1 MDPYIT
7 FKIIL
12 AVFLFVLSSFFSCSE
27 AALFSLT
34 PLHRHKMKEDRFPF
48 LDYVENLLNYPRRLL
63 ITIIV
68 GNEALNIALSAFV
81 TAIFV
86 NVFGEDG
93 QWVAIAVMAPVL
105 LLFAESIPKTIG
117 KIYSMRLSGFLSPF
131 LTVFYRMEYPL
142 VWVLEKISGA
152 LIGPLKGTAGEGQ
165 GVLME
170 DEFRTL
176 VDVGHEEGVL
186 DTSQRDLIHRVFEL
200 GDIEVSDIMTP
211 RVDMFCL
218 PLSMGLQEMKEKIVL
233 QGYSRIPVYGRDRD
247 DIQGIFY
254 ARDLIDGHLEE
265 SQKDRIETLLKKP
278 YFVPLERRAASLLR
292 DFQIRK
298 MHMAIVVDEYGGVAG
313 LVTMEDI
320 LESIFGDIYDERDTR
335 ELLYRRIDEKTVVV
349 SGMMSIDEFNGLIGT
364 AFSAEDFDTVGGL
377 VFHLFGK
384 LPGKGEEVMLNGCR
398 LRVEK
403 VRRARILRV
412 RVTKGEKGNDH

>member
-1 MDPYIT
+1 LDPYIT

-34 PLHRHKMKEDRFPF
+34 PLHRHKMKEERFPF

-86 NVFGEDG
+86 NVFGEG
-93 QWVAIAVMAPVL
+93 GRWVAIAVMAPVL
-105 LLFAESIPKTIG
+105 LLFAESIPKTLG
-117 KIYSMRLSGFLSPF
+117 KIYSMRLSDFLSPF
-131 LTVFYRMEYPL
+131 LTVFYRIEYPL
-142 VWVLEKISGA
+142 VWVLEKISGV
-152 LIGPLKGTAGEGQ
+152 LIGPLKSTDGERQ
-165 GVLME
+165 RVLME

-186 DTSQRDLIHRVFEL
+186 DLSQRDLIHRVFEL

-218 PLSMGLQEMKEKIVL
+218 SLSMTLQEMKKEIVIH
-233 QGYSRIPVYGRDRD
+233 GYSRIPVYGRDRD

-254 ARDLIDGHLEE
+254 ARDLIDSFSEE
-265 SQKDRIETLLKKP
+265 GQDSRIEALLKKP
-278 YFVPLERRAASLLR
+278 YFIPLERRAASLLR
-292 DFQIRK
+292 DFQVRK

-335 ELLYRRIDEKTVVV
+335 EMSYRRIDENTMVV

-364 AFSAEDFDTVGGL
+364 AFSTEEFDTVGGL
-377 VFHLFGK
+377 VFHLIGK
-384 LPGKGEEVMLNGCR
+384 LPVKGEEVMFNGCR

-412 RVTKGEKGNDH
+412 RVTKEEKGNDR